1 MPRTI
6 QIFAL
11 VLTLLVSSTIVAAE
25 QVKLDVGTDYGKR
38 VVSDKKQTVWV
49 RVGLTGFKMESEKKR
64 AAVNVA
70 IVLDRSGSMQGD
82 KIKKA
87 KEAAISAVDRLAS
100 QDIVSV
106 ITYDSNVQVL
116 VPATKATDKAAIKEK
131 IASITIGGNTALFA
145 GVSKGAAEV
154 RKFLD
159 EEKVNRIILLSDG
172 LANVGPSSP
181 GELGALGVSLM
192 KDQIA
197 VSTLGLGLGYN
208 EDLMMKLA
216 LKSGGNHVFIEN
228 ASELADIF
236 NKEFDDVMS
245 VVAQNVRI
253 KIQVPEGIRPVRV
266 LGNDADINGQN
277 VETKLAQIYREQDR
291 FILLE
296 LELPAGEVGQKM
308 DISNVT
314 VSYRNMKLQ
323 ADDVLTGKTA
333 IEFCKTEKEY
343 QASMNRVVLEDV
355 VAMVANEQSKM
366 ATVYLDNGDLK
377 GCIECLNSNGKWL
390 QENSVKLK
398 SKKLKLYYTFN
409 NDQLNQILDNKT
421 NLARKGMR
429 AVQLQ
434 NDNQQRYQQKTERDK
449 SSGRKR

>member
-277 VETKLAQIYREQDR
+277 VETKLAQIYSEQDR

>member
-1 MPRTI
+1 MLKTI
-6 QIFAL
+6 QIFTL
-11 VLTLLVSSTIVAAE
+11 VLTMLASSTFAVAE
-25 QVKLDVGTDYGKR
+25 QVKLNVGTDYGKR
-38 VVSDKKQTVWV
+38 VASDKKQTVWV

-87 KEAAISAVDRLAS
+87 KEAAINAVDRLAPN
-100 QDIVSV
+100 DIVSV

-116 VPATKATDKAAIKEK
+116 VPATKATDKAAIKAK
-131 IASITIGGNTALFA
+131 IASISVSGNTALFA

-159 EEKVNRIILLSDG
+159 KEKVNRIILLSDG

-181 GELGALGVSLM
+181 GELGSLGASLM

-245 VVAQNVRI
+245 VVAQDVRI
-253 KIQVPEGIRPVRV
+253 KIEVPEGIRPVRV
-266 LGNDADINGQN
+266 LGNDADINGQT
-277 VETKLAQIYREQDR
+277 VETKLAQIYSEQDR
-291 FILLE
+291 FVLLE
-296 LELPAGEVGQKM
+296 LELPAGEAGQKL
-308 DISNVT
+308 DLSNVT
-314 VSYRNMKLQ
+314 VSYRNMKSQ
-323 ADDVLTGKTA
+323 AEDKLTGKTA
-333 IEFCKTEKEY
+333 IEFCKTNDEY
-343 QASMNRVVLEDV
+343 ESSMNRVVLEDV
-355 VAMVANEQSKM
+355 VAMVANEQSKL

-390 QENSVKLK
+390 SENSVKLN
-398 SKKLKLYYTFN
+398 SEKLDLFYTFN
-409 NDQLNQILDNKT
+409 QDQLNQIKENKT

-434 NDNQQRYQQKTERDK
+434 NDNQQRYQQKSESDK
-449 SSGRKR
+449 ASGKKR

>member
-116 VPATKATDKAAIKEK
+116 VTATKATDKAAIKEK

-277 VETKLAQIYREQDR
+277 VETKLAQIYSEQDR

>member
-11 VLTLLVSSTIVAAE
+11 VLSLLASSTIGAAE

-49 RVGLTGFKMESEKKR
+49 RVGLTGFKMELEKKR

-87 KEAAISAVDRLAS
+87 KEAAISAVDRLAP

-277 VETKLAQIYREQDR
+277 VETKLAQIYSEQDR

-308 DISNVT
+308 DVSNVT

-323 ADDVLTGKTA
+323 ADDQLTGKTA

-434 NDNQQRYQQKTERDK
+434 NDNQQRYQQKTESDK

>member
-49 RVGLTGFKMESEKKR
+49 RVGLTCFKMESEKKR

-277 VETKLAQIYREQDR
+277 VETKLAQIYSEQDR

>member
-1 MPRTI
+1 
-6 QIFAL
+6 
-11 VLTLLVSSTIVAAE
+11 
-25 QVKLDVGTDYGKR
+25 
-38 VVSDKKQTVWV
+38 
-49 RVGLTGFKMESEKKR
+49 LTGFKMESEKKR

-277 VETKLAQIYREQDR
+277 VETKLAQIYSEQDR